1 MLSTIPGARLSAVA
15 ALIGAANR
23 GAVHVLWLRFGGRRH
38 HGTCTTGSR
47 RCGRRTER
55 WRGPTK
61 RSGKSMAPYWA
72 SMGHVRLT
80 GRRSHHSR
88 ILGQGSMHRRCSLA
102 VHDCLRWL
110 DHMHPQRP
118 ARLIKRSISP
128 DAFGYKHSL
137 DVARH
142 IFRHKGVRALLFLG
156 ARLEPPCSQAQG
168 RRRCAAV
175 LLVMWVGIFPITT
188 THTKPTSHA

>member
-142 IFRHKGVRALLFLG
+142 TFRHKGVRAFINFWGEAGTAMLSDPG
-156 ARLEPPCSQAQG
+156 SQALRGSHARNGSAFFQ
-168 RRRCAAV
+168 
-175 LLVMWVGIFPITT
+175 LQP
-188 THTKPTSHA
+188 HTKPTSHA